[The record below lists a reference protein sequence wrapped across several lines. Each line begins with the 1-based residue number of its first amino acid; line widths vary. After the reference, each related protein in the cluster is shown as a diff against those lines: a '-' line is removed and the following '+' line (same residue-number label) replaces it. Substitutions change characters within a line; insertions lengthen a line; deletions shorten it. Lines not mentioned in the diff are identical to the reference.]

1 MHNSSACAVVTS
13 VDDPLD
19 ISSSR
24 PHSQARPDGV
34 RATKQ
39 RLLESWGN
47 RYRRRHQISLSVLD
61 RSNWREGGREGRLHA
76 GGLNVIVLVKFY
88 CPHPH
93 TARQMYVPR
102 APHTAPVRSLHHHVL
117 SSHLG
122 STISWSS
129 GICGLSLIASQLLA
143 LLTHSHTTHP
153 RWHVVSQPST
163 MRIASEQIRLG
174 LISIWELGTS
184 FGVREQV
191 LGGHRWLWWMS
202 KSFVGFGFMSA
213 ITMLAVRLKH
223 FCYGRTYWRFPEL
236 KIILKD
242 QRHKMFID
250 NNHFGKNFKRFR
262 WHKS

>member
-117 SSHLG
+117 TPRLYYQLIVRDLWPLTDSIAAPGTPHSLPHNSPALLARRFSTLYDANCLGTNSTGPDIHLG
-122 STISWSS
+122 IRNFLWSERT
-129 GICGLSLIASQLLA
+129 GVGWAS
-143 LLTHSHTTHP
+143 
-153 RWHVVSQPST
+153 
-163 MRIASEQIRLG
+163 M
-174 LISIWELGTS
+174 
-184 FGVREQV
+184 
-191 LGGHRWLWWMS
+191 
-202 KSFVGFGFMSA
+202 
-213 ITMLAVRLKH
+213 AVM
-223 FCYGRTYWRFPEL
+223 
-236 KIILKD
+236 D
-242 QRHKMFID
+242 V
-250 NNHFGKNFKRFR
+250 
-262 WHKS
+262 

>member
-93 TARQMYVPR
+93 TELVRCMYLARHTRRRSDLFITTSSPLLTPR
-102 APHTAPVRSLHHHVL
+102 LCYQLIVRDLWPLTDSIAAP
-117 SSHLG
+117 G
-122 STISWSS
+122 
-129 GICGLSLIASQLLA
+129 
-143 LLTHSHTTHP
+143 THSHTTHP

-202 KSFVGFGFMSA
+202 KSFVGFGFMTV
-213 ITMLAVRLKH
+213 ITMLAMRLKH
-223 FCYGRTYWRFPEL
+223 AYYGRTYWRIPEL

-242 QRHKMFID
+242 
-250 NNHFGKNFKRFR
+250 
-262 WHKS
+262 

>member
-39 RLLESWGN
+39 HLLESWGN

-61 RSNWREGGREGRLHA
+61 TSNWREGGREGRLHA

-88 CPHPH
+88 CPHPP
-93 TARQMYVPR
+93 TQSSSDVCK
-102 APHTAPVRSLHHHVL
+102 PHTAPVRSLHHHHVL
-117 SSHLG
+117 SSPLL
-122 STISWSS
+122 TPRLYYQLIS
-129 GICGLSLIASQLLA
+129 GLSLIASQLLA

-153 RWHVVSQPST
+153 LWHVVSQPST

-202 KSFVGFGFMSA
+202 KSFAGFGFMSV
-213 ITMLAVRLKH
+213 ITLLAMRLKH
-223 FCYGRTYWRFPEL
+223 TCYGRTYRRIPEL
-236 KIILKD
+236 IIILKY
-242 QRHKMFID
+242 
-250 NNHFGKNFKRFR
+250 
-262 WHKS
+262 